1 MITGTWYVTLET
13 YSHNNNNNNKSTWSQ
28 VRGTSQCINI
38 FIYT

>member
-1 MITGTWYVTLET
+1 MITGTWYVALET
-13 YSHNNNNNNKSTWSQ
+13 YSHNNNNNKSTWSQ

>member
-1 MITGTWYVTLET
+1 MITGTWYT
-13 YSHNNNNNNKSTWSQ
+13 YSHNNNNNNNKSTWSQ